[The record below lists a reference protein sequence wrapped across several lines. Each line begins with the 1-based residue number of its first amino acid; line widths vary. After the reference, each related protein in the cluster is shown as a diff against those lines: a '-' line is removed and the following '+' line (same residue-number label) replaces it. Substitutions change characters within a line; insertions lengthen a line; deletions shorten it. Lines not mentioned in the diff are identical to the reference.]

1 MKYHSLSKL
10 YATTLIDETNID
22 IILETLWAIKEDDKF
37 YFMAYGKEM
46 IEDYIT
52 NKIKQNE
59 HRNS

>member
-1 MKYHSLSKL
+1 MQQR
-10 YATTLIDETNID
+10 TIDEIN

-46 IEDYIT
+46 IENYIT

-59 HRNS
+59 NNKNKIFKSGYKRN

>member
-1 MKYHSLSKL
+1 MEETS
-10 YATTLIDETNID
+10 IDETNIN
-22 IILETLWAIKEDDKF
+22 IILETLWSIRDNDKF

-46 IEDYIT
+46 IENYIT

>member
-1 MKYHSLSKL
+1 MQQH
-10 YATTLIDETNID
+10 TIDETNIN
-22 IILETLWAIKEDDKF
+22 IILETLWAIREDDKF

-46 IEDYIT
+46 IENYIT